1 MNTGIYRSEENPN
14 GICRHILLKRGL
26 PIGLISTEETGEE
39 RIRVYT
45 VGNEIP
51 FEYVDVFGRSTVE
64 EDALNKEK
72 VH

>member
-14 GICRHILLKRGL
+14 GICRHVLLKRGL
-26 PIGLISTEETGEE
+26 PIGLISREE

-51 FEYVDVFGRSTVE
+51 FEYVDVFGRNLS
-64 EDALNKEK
+64 
-72 VH
+72 